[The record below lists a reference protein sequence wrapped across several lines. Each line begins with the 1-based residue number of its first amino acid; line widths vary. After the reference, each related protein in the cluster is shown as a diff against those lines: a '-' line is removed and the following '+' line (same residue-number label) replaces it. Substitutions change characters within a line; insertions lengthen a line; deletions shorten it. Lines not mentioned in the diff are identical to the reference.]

1 MVVDILLAVGA
12 LLLALVGVIGCIVPV
27 LPGPVLSYA
36 ALLCAFGCDNSE
48 ISTNALWVWAVATL
62 VVSVVDYVLP
72 GYLTKLFGGSR
83 ASVTGATIGVF
94 AGFLLFPPTGIV
106 LCPFLGA
113 VIGELVHDSRNTGRA
128 LLAGVGSFFAFVAGT
143 GIKLVVSI
151 CLLILVVKDLVPII
165 TGWFA

>member
-1 MVVDILLAVGA
+1 MDILLAVGA
-12 LLLALVGVIGCIVPV
+12 LLMALIGVIGCIVPV
-27 LPGPVLSYA
+27 LPGPVLSYV
-36 ALLCAFGCDNSE
+36 ALLCAYGCDGSE

-83 ASVTGATIGVF
+83 ASVTGATVGVF
-94 AGFLLFPPTGIV
+94 AGFLIFPPIGII

-113 VIGELVHDSRNTGRA
+113 VIGELMHDSRDVGRA
-128 LLAGVGSFFAFVAGT
+128 LLVGIGSFFAFVAGT
-143 GIKLVVSI
+143 GIKLAVSI
-151 CLLILVVKDLVPII
+151 CMLILIVRDLIPIV